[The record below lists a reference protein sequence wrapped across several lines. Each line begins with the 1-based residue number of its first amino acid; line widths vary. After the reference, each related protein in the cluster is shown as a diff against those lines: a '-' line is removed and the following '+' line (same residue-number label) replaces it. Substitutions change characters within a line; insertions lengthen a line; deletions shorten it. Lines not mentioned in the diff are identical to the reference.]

1 MTAAR
6 RPLLLS
12 SLVWLAILHSSQAEG
27 DVHAQDVDSAL
38 QRYVGTYRYIGGAEE
53 IRALDAAIEEVVS
66 QMNFLIRGI
75 ARRRLR
81 EPNLPSEKLII
92 SSKDEQIRI
101 DRPGQPAVSAPA
113 DGRPITWRHPEDGDV
128 FEVQHGID
136 ERGVLYQRFKGERS
150 VSRNRFVF
158 PDDGESL
165 IIHTEIEADR
175 LPAPLR
181 FKMTYRR
188 LRASGS

>member
-12 SLVWLAILHSSQAEG
+12 SLVWVAILHSSQAQG

-38 QRYVGTYRYIGGAEE
+38 QRYVGTYRYVGGAEE
-53 IRALDAAIEEVVS
+53 IRALDAAIDEVVS

-81 EPNLPSEKLII
+81 EPNLPSEKVII

-101 DRPGQPAVSAPA
+101 DRPGQPTVSAPA
-113 DGRPITWRHPEDGDV
+113 DGRPVTWRHPEDGDV

-158 PDDGESL
+158 ADDGESL

-181 FKMTYRR
+181 FKMSYRR
-188 LRASGS
+188 LRASDS